1 MAEKKQELVKTGTT
15 TPAPAELET
24 RPIAPRYEITES
36 EQSYTLTLEMPG
48 VSKETLDI
56 RADREN
62 LRVHGKRSE
71 SFEGLT
77 ALLVERPRAEYLR
90 EFSMDDTIDWDKIAA
105 SVHDGIVTLEIPKA
119 SHAKPR
125 RIHVS

>member
-1 MAEKKQELVKTGTT
+1 MTEKKQELVKAGTT
-15 TPAPAELET
+15 TPTPVEMET
-24 RPIAPRYEITES
+24 RPIEPRYEIREG
-36 EQSYTLTLEMPG
+36 EQGYTLTLEMPG
-48 VSKETLDI
+48 VNKESLDI
-56 RADREN
+56 RADHEN

-71 SFEGLT
+71 SFEGLSPI
-77 ALLVERPRAEYLR
+77 LVERPRAEYLR

-105 SVHDGIVTLEIPKA
+105 SVRDGIVTLEIPKA